1 VSHTAARNIVH
12 QLAVETG
19 RLRRT
24 IPAGSSACHTVD
36 RISNHILSLSLILHP
51 TAGELAGWNAPGD
64 DLAVVEALRV
74 VDDQDRVLRLT
85 LGMSAS

>member
-1 VSHTAARNIVH
+1 MNHTAARNIVH

-24 IPAGSSACHTVD
+24 TPPDTSAHHTLN
-36 RISNHILSLSLILHP
+36 RINNHILSLSLIVYP

-74 VDDQDRVLRLT
+74 VDDQDRVLRRT